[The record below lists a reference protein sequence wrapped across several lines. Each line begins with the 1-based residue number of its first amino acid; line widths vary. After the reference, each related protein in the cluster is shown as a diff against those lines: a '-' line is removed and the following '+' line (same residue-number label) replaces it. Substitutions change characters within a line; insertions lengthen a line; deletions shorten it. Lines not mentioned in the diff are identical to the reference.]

1 MQLRIS
7 HVYLALPT
15 DTLATPEAD
24 VQRLVWAVTGIF
36 VAFSVVS
43 SALLIRAHLNHFTQP
58 NVQSKIIGILWMVPI
73 YATDSWLSLR
83 FKDAALYLDLMRDSY
98 ESYVIY
104 LFLALLI
111 AYLGQGSNDRVLHMM
126 HGVSSHLLEHPWPFT
141 KCLKPIP
148 MGPQF
153 LRDCKLA
160 TMQFVIVKPMMAF
173 IAIVLRLNDM
183 YEQGNFSAKNGYL
196 YTSLIVNASITYAF
210 YYLVLFYL
218 ALNAQLAPYNPVPKF
233 LCIKVVLFLSF
244 WQSVV
249 LAFLS
254 RFQIIHEL
262 GSWSVENVTTGIQN
276 LLICFE
282 MFFVALA
289 HHYAFPYKP
298 YVHGNPALRTNI
310 LADHLAFEDAMRDF
324 NEVMPVVLP
333 TPFTPGAAT
342 LKTKKKYEMVHP
354 KDLFATETTETVGLL
369 YDDEKSSDAESE
381 SSLEP
386 RGSRGSTGSSLRGS
400 KTGSRG
406 WKL

>member
-1 MQLRIS
+1 
-7 HVYLALPT
+7 
-15 DTLATPEAD
+15 
-24 VQRLVWAVTGIF
+24 
-36 VAFSVVS
+36 
-43 SALLIRAHLNHFTQP
+43 
-58 NVQSKIIGILWMVPI
+58 MVPI

-98 ESYVIY
+98 EGYVIY
-104 LFLALLI
+104 LFLALMI
-111 AYLGQGSNDRVLHMM
+111 AYLGGGSNERVLTTMR
-126 HGVSSHLLEHPWPFT
+126 GLPDLEHPWPFNRW
-141 KCLKPIP
+141 CKPIQ
-148 MGPQF
+148 MGPGF
-153 LRDCKLA
+153 LLDCKMA
-160 TMQFVIVKPMMAF
+160 TMQFVVVKPMMAF
-173 IAIVLRLNDM
+173 LAILLRINGLYD
-183 YEQGNFSAKNGYL
+183 QGNFSANKGYL
-196 YTSLIVNASITYAF
+196 YTSMAVNASITYAF

-218 ALNAQLAPYNPVPKF
+218 ALSTQLAPYNPVPKF
-233 LCIKVVLFLSF
+233 LCIKAVLFLSF

-289 HHYAFPYKP
+289 HHRAFPYRR

-333 TPFTPGAAT
+333 TPFKPGGAT
-342 LKTKKKYEMVHP
+342 LKAKKKYDSVHP
-354 KDLFATETTETVGLL
+354 KDLFASETVGLL
-369 YDDEKSSDAESE
+369 SDDGTASDAESE
-381 SSLEP
+381 SSKD
-386 RGSRGSTGSSLRGS
+386 SRGSKGSSSAG
-400 KTGSRG
+400 KPVARG